1 MIVGTRYMSFP
12 AHKAMRRRFLYL
24 ATGAC
29 ATVALSKSTTAQSY
43 PSRAVRLIVGQAAGS
58 GSDILARLITQR
70 LSERLGQPFVVENRP
85 GAGGNISAE
94 AVVRAPPDG
103 YTLLVITSTNAINS
117 ALYDNLNFN
126 FVRDIAPIASV
137 TLTPYVLVVNPSL
150 PVRTV
155 PEFIDYARTNP
166 GKLNMASGGNG
177 SVSHV
182 CCELFKL
189 MTGINAVH
197 VPYRG
202 STPAH
207 IDLLAGQVQSM
218 FDAMTSSIE
227 HIKSGRLRV
236 LALTSVTRSELLP
249 DIPCINEFVSGY
261 DVSAWLGFGAPANTP
276 DEIIDRLNKEIN
288 LALGDSKINSRLIEL
303 GGNVLAT
310 SPAEFTKLVVQDTEK
325 WRHVITAAGLKP

>member
-1 MIVGTRYMSFP
+1 
-12 AHKAMRRRFLYL
+12 
-24 ATGAC
+24 
-29 ATVALSKSTTAQSY
+29 
-43 PSRAVRLIVGQAAGS
+43 LIVGQAAGS
-58 GSDILARLITQR
+58 GSDILARLIAQW

-85 GAGGNISAE
+85 GAGGNIGAE

-117 ALYDNLNFN
+117 ALFDNLPFN
-126 FVRDIAPIASV
+126 FVRDVVPIATV

-150 PVRTV
+150 SVRTV

-166 GKLNMASGGNG
+166 GKLNIASGGNG

-182 CCELFKL
+182 SCELFKL

-207 IDLLAGQVQSM
+207 IDLLAGQVQAM
-218 FDAMTSSIE
+218 IDAMTSSIE

-236 LALTSVTRSELLP
+236 LGLTSATRSELLP

-288 LALGDSKINSRLIEL
+288 LALRDPKINSRLIEL

-310 SPAEFTKLVVQDTEK
+310 SPAEFTKLVVQETEK
-325 WRHVITAAGLKP
+325 WRGVVTAAGLKP